1 MPCCDLACVACSA
14 AKGTASTSCVANPC
28 LNVQGL
34 RLRECVLTERNVHA
48 QRQLAAQML
57 HQQQLLQRV
66 AAQQAQ
72 QGGQEALPNVWRPN
86 QAFANALATS
96 AAQQQQQQQ
105 VPGHY
110 QAPAEGQQ

>member
-1 MPCCDLACVACSA
+1 MDGELKLCR
-14 AKGTASTSCVANPC
+14 NPG
-28 LNVQGL
+28 LSIQEL
-34 RLRECVLTERNVHA
+34 RLRECVLTERNVHL

>member
-1 MPCCDLACVACSA
+1 M
-14 AKGTASTSCVANPC
+14 
-28 LNVQGL
+28 
-34 RLRECVLTERNVHA
+34 LTGRIVHA

-86 QAFANALATS
+86 QAFVNALATS

-105 VPGHY
+105 QQQVPGHY
-110 QAPAEGQQ
+110 QAPTEGQQ